1 MIPPKTTPITEE
13 YLEAIYMLADEGQTV
28 ISARLSK
35 LLHVSPP
42 TVTATLRRLLRDG
55 LVRFGTNKE
64 VQLTPKGKETSEKLI
79 RRHRLVER
87 WLTDVLGM
95 GWAESD
101 AEAHRLEHALSPA
114 VESLLN
120 KHLGYPS
127 TCPHG
132 NPIPGNP
139 RPDDSLWRPLSAVD
153 VGCQAAIRRVA
164 EPAENAVDVLYFVE
178 ARGLVP
184 GATIRLVGREP
195 DEGPLTVHVNDANV
209 ALSHYIASNIYV
221 VELEKAGGLSA

>member
-1 MIPPKTTPITEE
+1 MNPPKTTPITEE
-13 YLEAIYMLADEGQTV
+13 YLEAIYMLADEGETV

-55 LVRFGTNKE
+55 LVRFGPNKE
-64 VQLTPKGKETSEKLI
+64 VELTPKGKETSEKLI

-95 GWAESD
+95 GWAQSD

-114 VESLLN
+114 VEVLLN
-120 KHLGYPS
+120 KHLNYPS

-139 RPDDSLWRPLSAVD
+139 RPDDSLWRPMSGIDAGSQV
-153 VGCQAAIRRVA
+153 VVRRVA
-164 EPAENAVDVLYFVE
+164 EPAENAVDVLTFVE

-184 GATIRLVGREP
+184 GATVRLVSREP
-195 DEGPLTVHVNDANV
+195 GEGSLSVRVNENDV
-209 ALSHYIASNIYV
+209 RLSYYIASNIFV
-221 VELEKAGGLSA
+221 SPP

>member
-1 MIPPKTTPITEE
+1 MPAPKTTPITEE

-35 LLHVSPP
+35 MLHVSPP

-55 LVRFGTNKE
+55 LVRFGPRKE
-64 VQLTPKGKETSEKLI
+64 VLLTPKGKETSEQLI

-95 GWAESD
+95 GWAPSD
-101 AEAHRLEHALSPA
+101 AEAHRLEHALSPQ
-114 VESLLN
+114 VEALLN
-120 KHLGYPS
+120 KHLGYPT

-139 RPDDSLWRPLSAVD
+139 RPDDQLWRPLSVCD
-153 VGCQAAIRRVA
+153 TGSQVEIKRVA

-184 GATIRLVGREP
+184 GARIEVIDRQAN
-195 DEGPLTVHVNDANV
+195 EGPLTVRV
-209 ALSHYIASNIYV
+209 ADLSVSVSHYIAANIYV
-221 VELEKAGGLSA
+221 V

>member
-1 MIPPKTTPITEE
+1 MNPPKTTPITEE
-13 YLEAIYMLADEGQTV
+13 YLEAIYMLADEHETV

-42 TVTATLRRLLRDG
+42 TVTATLRRLVRDG
-55 LVRFGTNKE
+55 LVRFGPGKE
-64 VQLTPKGKETSEKLI
+64 VELTPKGKETSEKLI

-95 GWAESD
+95 GWAQSD

-114 VESLLN
+114 VEVLLN

-139 RPDDSLWRPLSAVD
+139 KPDDRAWRPLAGID
-153 VGCQAAIRRVA
+153 VGSQAIVRRVA
-164 EPAENAVDVLYFVE
+164 EPAENAADVLTFVE

-184 GATIRLVGREP
+184 GAHIRLVGREP
-195 DEGPLTVHVNDANV
+195 NEGALTIRIHDGDV
-209 ALSHYIASNIYV
+209 AISTYIASNIYV
-221 VELEKAGGLSA
+221 EES

>member
-1 MIPPKTTPITEE
+1 MSKTTPITEE

-35 LLHVSPP
+35 LLRVSPP

-55 LVRFGTNKE
+55 LVCFGMHKE
-64 VQLTPKGKETSEKLI
+64 VLLTAKGKETAEQLM

-95 GWAESD
+95 GWAQSD
-101 AEAHRLEHALSPA
+101 AEAHHLEHALSPE
-114 VESLLN
+114 VEARLN
-120 KHLGYPS
+120 KLLGYPS

-132 NPIPGNP
+132 NRIPGNP
-139 RPDDSLWRPLSAVD
+139 PPDDKGWRQLSAYDPGSRVE
-153 VGCQAAIRRVA
+153 IKRVA

-184 GATIRLVGREP
+184 GAIIELVDRGSN
-195 DEGPLTVHVNDANV
+195 EGSLTVRIGELSVSV
-209 ALSHYIASNIYV
+209 SHYVASNIYAV
-221 VELEKAGGLSA
+221 